1 MKRRFKDRIT
11 GTGSGDQAPSS
22 VAIQFSKYNF
32 GMKNIN
38 KRSVT
43 WRFFQ
48 TFLCSFD
55 YCPCIIYFF
64 FFF

>member
-1 MKRRFKDRIT
+1 MKCRFKDRIT

-38 KRSVT
+38 KKQVLKDSLKLSYV
-43 WRFFQ
+43 FV
-48 TFLCSFD
+48 
-55 YCPCIIYFF
+55 
-64 FFF
+64 

>member
-43 WRFFQ
+43 
-48 TFLCSFD
+48 
-55 YCPCIIYFF
+55 
-64 FFF
+64 